1 MLEADIYLMCDDLEA
16 EMKKLKAK
24 KVTCSPVET
33 ARWGMKTSLRLPSGG
48 ELGLYQPMHPVA
60 IDMKS

>member
-1 MLEADIYLMCDDLEA
+1 MCDDLEA

-33 ARWGMKTSLRLPSGG
+33 APWGMKTSLRLPSGG